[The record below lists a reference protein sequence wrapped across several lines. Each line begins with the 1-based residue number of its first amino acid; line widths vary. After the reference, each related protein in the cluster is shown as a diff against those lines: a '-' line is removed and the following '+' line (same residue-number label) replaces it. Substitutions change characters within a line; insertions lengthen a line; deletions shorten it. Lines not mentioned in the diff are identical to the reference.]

1 MNCIT
6 KKIIIYLISIICIIL
21 GLYLIFFIIDN
32 DIIFPSPY
40 NILIALINLLKEQ
53 KTYIILGY
61 SFLRLIISLLL
72 SFLIGGT
79 LGILAGK
86 FNSFRVFIK
95 PFMTILRSVPL
106 ASIIVII
113 IVILDFNKSPYVITL
128 IMLIPIIYEA
138 FLNGILTLDKD
149 LMDVWKLESNMN
161 EKVLINIIFPLAKP
175 FITTAFI
182 QSVGLGI
189 KVLIMAEFIC
199 NTTNSIGKA
208 LVNSANY
215 LEYDN
220 VFAWTILAILFVI
233 IIENIPKLIN
243 YIEKKIRH

>member
-95 PFMTILRSVPL
+95 PFMTVLRSVPL

-138 FLNGILTLDKD
+138 FLNGILNLDKD

-199 NTTNSIGKA
+199 NTNNSIGKA

-243 YIEKKIRH
+243 YIEKR

>member
-1 MNCIT
+1 
-6 KKIIIYLISIICIIL
+6 
-21 GLYLIFFIIDN
+21 
-32 DIIFPSPY
+32 
-40 NILIALINLLKEQ
+40 
-53 KTYIILGY
+53 
-61 SFLRLIISLLL
+61 
-72 SFLIGGT
+72 
-79 LGILAGK
+79 
-86 FNSFRVFIK
+86 
-95 PFMTILRSVPL
+95 
-106 ASIIVII
+106 
-113 IVILDFNKSPYVITL
+113 
-128 IMLIPIIYEA
+128 MLIPIIYEA
-138 FLNGILTLDKD
+138 FLNGILNLDKD
-149 LMDVWKLESNMN
+149 LMAVWKLESNMN

-199 NTTNSIGKA
+199 NTNNSIGKA

-243 YIEKKIRH
+243 YIEKR

>member
-138 FLNGILTLDKD
+138 FLNGILNLDKD

-199 NTTNSIGKA
+199 NTNNSIGKA

-243 YIEKKIRH
+243 YIEKR

>member
-61 SFLRLIISLLL
+61 SFLRLIIFLLL

-86 FNSFRVFIK
+86 FNSFRIFIK

-138 FLNGILTLDKD
+138 FLNGILNLDKD

-199 NTTNSIGKA
+199 NTNNSIGKA

-243 YIEKKIRH
+243 YIEKR

>member
-6 KKIIIYLISIICIIL
+6 KKIIIYLISIIFIIL

-86 FNSFRVFIK
+86 FNSFRIFIK

-138 FLNGILTLDKD
+138 FLNGILNLDKD

-199 NTTNSIGKA
+199 NTNNSIGKA

-243 YIEKKIRH
+243 YIEKR

>member
-86 FNSFRVFIK
+86 FNSFRIFIK

-138 FLNGILTLDKD
+138 FLNGILNLDKD

-199 NTTNSIGKA
+199 NTNNSIGKA

-243 YIEKKIRH
+243 YIEKR